1 VKLHVGRKN
10 HRSSNYVGCY
20 VGSHLVDCERMAEE
34 IKRVNWV
41 KIEKRLMTSPSER
54 IYDISDD
61 KR

>member
-1 VKLHVGRKN
+1 
-10 HRSSNYVGCY
+10 
-20 VGSHLVDCERMAEE
+20 MAEE